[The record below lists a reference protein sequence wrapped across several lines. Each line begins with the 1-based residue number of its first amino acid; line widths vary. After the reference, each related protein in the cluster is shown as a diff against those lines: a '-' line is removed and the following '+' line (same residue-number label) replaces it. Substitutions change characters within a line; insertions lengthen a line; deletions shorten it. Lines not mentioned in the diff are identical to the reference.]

1 MPTTLLRL
9 EVGVLLLT
17 RLLLLTSASRCTGG
31 LYALEAILQTQTR
44 QLKSR
49 LLQLTRVSWE
59 KLMSSWI
66 MLGTIVNLFETSV

>member
-1 MPTTLLRL
+1 M
-9 EVGVLLLT
+9 LLLT
-17 RLLLLTSASRCTGG
+17 RLLLLTSASGCTGG